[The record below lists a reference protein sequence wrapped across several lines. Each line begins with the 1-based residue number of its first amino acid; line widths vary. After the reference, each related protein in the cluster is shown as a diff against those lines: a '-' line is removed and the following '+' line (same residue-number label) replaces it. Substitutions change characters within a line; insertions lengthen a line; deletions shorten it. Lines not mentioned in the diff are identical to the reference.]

1 MKTPEILQLVAA
13 LLTAAA
19 SIVMG
24 LEQKLIKRLRRQN
37 ATSPGT
43 AVPLPSLRAISRWR
57 LARLQTA
64 GAVRGA
70 GTDAYYIHEGSY
82 RALRCKRV
90 RRAVTVAL
98 VMAVVATAV
107 YFLR

>member
-1 MKTPEILQLVAA
+1 MKTPEILQLMTA

-19 SIVMG
+19 SIIMS
-24 LEQKLIKRLRRQN
+24 LEQKLVKRLRRQN
-37 ATSPGT
+37 ATSPEA
-43 AVPLPSLRAISRWR
+43 AVPLPNLRAISRWR
-57 LARLQTA
+57 LTRLQTA

-70 GTDAYYIHEGSY
+70 GTDAYYFHEESY
-82 RALRCKRV
+82 RALRRKRV

-98 VMAVVATAV
+98 VIAAAATAV